1 MKKTIQNTINF
12 LKKIILWLLKHF
24 GLTFHTAT
32 QKETK
37 ETIKEITPPKKIEQT
52 KHTIPIDT
60 NTDTNTTRDLK
71 KEYFHNKEIFLP
83 SKEDLERIMFNF
95 IEKTFKLNIR
105 NLPISLQKE
114 LQEYQTKTI
123 QKLIPKITKQ
133 EITSK
138 EKVEKALEE
147 NLKEDLQKKNL
158 ELNTLIKYSDLYT
171 KQKQTDLKI
180 ETLTKEE
187 KTNNLNIEK
196 RNKKTSIS
204 LEKIT
209 PAILPKKQIQSIE
222 TQKDPKKSD
231 WKSPLYNFTETKSEV
246 HQKEENK
253 QEAIF
258 YLEPEIPTETLL
270 NETGIQTE
278 TFVEDQEKIISP
290 KLASLDTEKNI
301 EELEIP
307 FQKQEKKEP
316 LTNNELSKEEKTPE
330 IFLNLTVI
338 EQENNTLIE
347 KAKQEYNKEELIQKN
362 YEKMEKLLEE
372 KIREIE
378 KMLEK
383 ALNEIQKNKLKRE
396 LNKLKKTKEQLYLYK
411 EKDLEELR
419 ISLEENIPLDDL
431 LLVTE
436 KLKHL
441 TETEEVK
448 QKAMLYKDIEKKT
461 QREIQEM
468 EKVLIK
474 ESYRRALRRL
484 ETPLFLSFPFI
495 KNKHFR
501 RFVSGLFLF
510 RTFGFM
516 KNLILGFPDTYEP
529 IDLSYIQKGS
539 DALVESITLT
549 EQNIHS
555 FHNLKQTTLLKYPEL
570 IDDELFMKDL
580 NKLEIQLKKNYEKLL
595 EQEKLVNKYF
605 DKSKILIRKRKK

>member
-1 MKKTIQNTINF
+1 MEKTIQNTINF

-37 ETIKEITPPKKIEQT
+37 ETIKEITPQKKIEQT

-95 IEKTFKLNIR
+95 IEKTFKLKIR

-158 ELNTLIKYSDLYT
+158 EFKTLIKKPNLYVEQKKTSQNQETIET
-171 KQKQTDLKI
+171 KQNKNDNESKEEKVKETSSLFEQITAPILLEKELVSTPLNKAMEEITEQIEVQKQSSIKTESKTLQKTEENQETIFHSLNPEIQSNSFIEKKENTIEEKIEKTDKEDLKKQEYI
-180 ETLTKEE
+180 EKKDFLEKEPKKKEE
-187 KTNNLNIEK
+187 KTL
-196 RNKKTSIS
+196 
-204 LEKIT
+204 
-209 PAILPKKQIQSIE
+209 
-222 TQKDPKKSD
+222 
-231 WKSPLYNFTETKSEV
+231 
-246 HQKEENK
+246 
-253 QEAIF
+253 
-258 YLEPEIPTETLL
+258 
-270 NETGIQTE
+270 
-278 TFVEDQEKIISP
+278 
-290 KLASLDTEKNI
+290 
-301 EELEIP
+301 
-307 FQKQEKKEP
+307 
-316 LTNNELSKEEKTPE
+316 E
-330 IFLNLTVI
+330 IFLNLTGI
-338 EQENNTLIE
+338 ELENYALIE
-347 KAKQEYNKEELIQKN
+347 KAKQEWKKEELIDKN
-362 YEKMEKLLEE
+362 YEKVEKLLEE
-372 KIREIE
+372 KIKEIE
-378 KMLEK
+378 KLLQK
-383 ALNEIQKNKLKRE
+383 PVNEIQKNKLKRE
-396 LNKLKKTKEQLYLYK
+396 LDKLKETKQQLYLYK
-411 EKDLEELR
+411 EQDLENLR

-436 KLKHL
+436 KLKQL
-441 TETEEVK
+441 TETEEIK
-448 QKAMLYKDIEKKT
+448 QKAVLYKDIEKKT

-474 ESYRRALRRL
+474 ESYRRTLRRL

>member
-32 QKETK
+32 QKKTK

-83 SKEDLERIMFNF
+83 LKEDLERIMFNF
-95 IEKTFKLNIR
+95 IEKTFKLKIR

-138 EKVEKALEE
+138 EKVEKALEK
-147 NLKEDLQKKNL
+147 NLKEDLQKKSL
-158 ELNTLIKYSDLYT
+158 EFKTLIKKPNLYVEQKKTSQNQETIET
-171 KQKQTDLKI
+171 KQNKNDN
-180 ETLTKEE
+180 ESKEE
-187 KTNNLNIEK
+187 KVKE
-196 RNKKTSIS
+196 TSSLFEQIIAPIL
-204 LEKIT
+204 LEKELVSTPLNKAMEEIT
-209 PAILPKKQIQSIE
+209 EQIEVQKQSSIKTESKTLQKTEENQETIFHSLNPEIQSNSFI
-222 TQKDPKKSD
+222 
-231 WKSPLYNFTETKSEV
+231 
-246 HQKEENK
+246 
-253 QEAIF
+253 
-258 YLEPEIPTETLL
+258 
-270 NETGIQTE
+270 
-278 TFVEDQEKIISP
+278 
-290 KLASLDTEKNI
+290 
-301 EELEIP
+301 
-307 FQKQEKKEP
+307 EKKENTIEEKIEKTDKEDLKKQEYIEKKDFLEKEP
-316 LTNNELSKEEKTPE
+316 QKKEEKTPE

-436 KLKHL
+436 KLKQL
-441 TETEEVK
+441 TETEEIKKK
-448 QKAMLYKDIEKKT
+448 QCFT
-461 QREIQEM
+461 
-468 EKVLIK
+468 
-474 ESYRRALRRL
+474 
-484 ETPLFLSFPFI
+484 
-495 KNKHFR
+495 
-501 RFVSGLFLF
+501 
-510 RTFGFM
+510 
-516 KNLILGFPDTYEP
+516 
-529 IDLSYIQKGS
+529 
-539 DALVESITLT
+539 
-549 EQNIHS
+549 
-555 FHNLKQTTLLKYPEL
+555 
-570 IDDELFMKDL
+570 
-580 NKLEIQLKKNYEKLL
+580 
-595 EQEKLVNKYF
+595 
-605 DKSKILIRKRKK
+605 KILKRKRKEKYKKWKKY

>member
-12 LKKIILWLLKHF
+12 LKKLILWFLKHF
-24 GLTFHTAT
+24 GLTFHTAA
-32 QKETK
+32 Q
-37 ETIKEITPPKKIEQT
+37 KEITPQKKIEQT

-60 NTDTNTTRDLK
+60 DTDANTTRDLK
-71 KEYFHNKEIFLP
+71 KEHFHNKEIFLP

-95 IEKTFKLNIR
+95 IEKTFKLKIR

-171 KQKQTDLKI
+171 EQKQTNLKI
-180 ETLTKEE
+180 ETLAKEE

-196 RNKKTSIS
+196 KNKKTSIS
-204 LEKIT
+204 LEQIT
-209 PAILPKKQIQSIE
+209 PPILPKKQIQSIE

-231 WKSPLYNFTETKSEV
+231 WKSPLYNFTETKREV

-258 YLEPEIPTETLL
+258 YLEPEMPTETLL
-270 NETGIQTE
+270 NETGLQTN
-278 TFVEDQEKIISP
+278 TFIGDQEKIISP
-290 KLASLDTEKNI
+290 KLASPDTKKNI
-301 EELEIP
+301 EEIEILL
-307 FQKQEKKEP
+307 QKQEKKETF
-316 LTNNELSKEEKTPE
+316 TNNELAKEEKTPE

-436 KLKHL
+436 KLKQL
-441 TETEEVK
+441 TETEEIK
-448 QKAMLYKDIEKKT
+448 QKEMLYRDIEKKT

-474 ESYRRALRRL
+474 ESYKRALRRL

-529 IDLSYIQKGS
+529 VDLSYIQKGS

>member
-37 ETIKEITPPKKIEQT
+37 ETIKKITPPKKIGQT

-95 IEKTFKLNIR
+95 IEKTFKLKIR
-105 NLPISLQKE
+105 NLPIALQKE

-158 ELNTLIKYSDLYT
+158 KLKTLIKKPNLYVEQKKTSQNQETIET
-171 KQKQTDLKI
+171 KQNKNDN
-180 ETLTKEE
+180 ESKEE
-187 KTNNLNIEK
+187 KVKE
-196 RNKKTSIS
+196 TSSLFEQIIAPIL
-204 LEKIT
+204 LEKELVSTPLNKAMEEIT
-209 PAILPKKQIQSIE
+209 EQIEVQKQSSIKTESKTLQKTEENQETIFHSLNPEIQSNSFI
-222 TQKDPKKSD
+222 
-231 WKSPLYNFTETKSEV
+231 
-246 HQKEENK
+246 
-253 QEAIF
+253 
-258 YLEPEIPTETLL
+258 
-270 NETGIQTE
+270 
-278 TFVEDQEKIISP
+278 
-290 KLASLDTEKNI
+290 
-301 EELEIP
+301 
-307 FQKQEKKEP
+307 EKKENTIEEKIEKTDKEDLKKQEYIEKKDFLEKEP
-316 LTNNELSKEEKTPE
+316 QKKEEKTPE

-441 TETEEVK
+441 TETEEIK
-448 QKAMLYKDIEKKT
+448 QKAVLYKDIEKKT

-555 FHNLKQTTLLKYPEL
+555 FHNLKQTALLKYPEL